1 MQKFAP
7 FLKLY
12 SEYVKNFDNAME
24 TITYWLDKCPR
35 FLQIVKDIQVSVM
48 LLAVARGLQL
58 DHNNSYITTFS
69 SSVGLI
75 LNMVCSIRSDFNSFC
90 SGVVE

>member
-12 SEYVKNFDNAME
+12 SEYVKNFDSAME

-48 LLAVARGLQL
+48 PLAVTVGLQPHRVQQL
-58 DHNNSYITTFS
+58 SHKYFLL
-69 SSVGLI
+69 VQLA
-75 LNMVCSIRSDFNSFC
+75 
-90 SGVVE
+90 

>member
-1 MQKFAP
+1 MTYWTVPFTCGLRKEDPSVGGVMQKFAP

-12 SEYVKNFDNAME
+12 SEYVKNFDSAME

-48 LLAVARGLQL
+48 LLAVTVGLQPHHVQQL
-58 DHNNSYITTFS
+58 SHKYFLL
-69 SSVGLI
+69 V
-75 LNMVCSIRSDFNSFC
+75 
-90 SGVVE
+90 